1 MKTYEPQYMGK
12 DTIELID
19 AIQKSNEALV
29 DCLKHALKLNHLGK
43 SRDINDFVTAIIE
56 KYERNDAV

>member
-1 MKTYEPQYMGK
+1 MTTYEPQYMSN

-19 AIQKSNEALV
+19 AIKKSNEALV
-29 DCLKHALKLNHLGK
+29 DCLKHVLKLNHLGK

-56 KYERNDAV
+56 KYERNAAV